1 MRGDP
6 EQLARTA
13 IDGVRELLGCDG
25 AMVSWW
31 DETQRVLVPLA
42 RIDPRRNGPDPVMH
56 PGQGLV
62 GEVFRTGRSRVVRA
76 YREEVDG
83 ARAWTRIQALAA
95 VPLLVDGRA
104 AGCPRGFSL

>member
-13 IDGVRELLGCDG
+13 VDGVRELLGCDG

-62 GEVFRTGRSRVVRA
+62 GEVFRTGRSRVVQA
-76 YREEVDG
+76 YRDEVDG
-83 ARAWTRIQALAA
+83 ARAWTQIQALAGGSA
-95 VPLLVDGRA
+95 AGRRTAAGRA
-104 AGCPRGFSL
+104 RGFPL